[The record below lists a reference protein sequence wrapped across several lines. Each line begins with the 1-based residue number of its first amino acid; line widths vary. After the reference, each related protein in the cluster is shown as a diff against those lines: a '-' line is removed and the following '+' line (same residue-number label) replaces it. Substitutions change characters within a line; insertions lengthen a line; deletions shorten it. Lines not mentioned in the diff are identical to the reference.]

1 MSHQSSATTAR
12 DVEVTRIPSGEKITL
27 PAGTQVV
34 ITQALGGSFTIL
46 VPSQAGLYRI
56 EGQDAD
62 SIGQEASAGSE
73 RPADGNLEQAAWDQ
87 LKTCYD
93 PEIPVN
99 IVDLGL
105 VYSLDVKPRGDGGS
119 EVNVQMTLT
128 APGCGMGPIIASE
141 ARQKILTIDGVTDA
155 NVDLVWDPPWTPDRI
170 SEEGKQKLGMV

>member
-1 MSHQSSATTAR
+1 MSHQSSATIAR

-62 SIGQEASAGSE
+62 SIGQEPSASSE
-73 RPADGNLEQAAWDQ
+73 GPADGNLEQAAWTQ

-105 VYSLDVKPRGDGGS
+105 VYSLDVRPREGAGA

-141 ARQKILTIDGVTDA
+141 ARQKILTIDGVSEA

-170 SEEGKQKLGMV
+170 SEEGKQKLGMI

>member
-1 MSHQSSATTAR
+1 MSTGTTVAIER
-12 DVEVTRIPSGEKITL
+12 DVEVSRIPSGEKITL
-27 PAGTQVV
+27 PANTQVV

-56 EGQDAD
+56 EGHDAD
-62 SIGQEASAGSE
+62 AIGQEKPTEIAQ
-73 RPADGNLEQAAWDQ
+73 PTDGNLEEAVWNQ

-105 VYSLDVKPRGDGGS
+105 VYSLDLKDGS
-119 EVNVQMTLT
+119 VTVQMTLT

-141 ARQKILTIDGVTDA
+141 ARQKILTIDGITDA
-155 NVDLVWDPPWTPDRI
+155 NVELVWDPPWSPDRI
-170 SEEGKQKLGMV
+170 SEDGKQKLGMV